1 MAHFAIRTSPGRMR
15 LPAAALLALAG
26 CAPLRF
32 GDLAGNS
39 SRIQTV
45 TFDQPYDETYTN
57 LVDTV
62 RTCMTGNTS
71 FTGET
76 DTVEAALD
84 TDNEV
89 GSVQL
94 VAASG
99 LFNRQTALS
108 AEIQPTG
115 FTDSTMTVY
124 SGQTQW
130 DDRIADWVR
139 WARGDKAC

>member
-1 MAHFAIRTSPGRMR
+1 ME
-15 LPAAALLALAG
+15 
-26 CAPLRF
+26 
-32 GDLAGNS
+32 
-39 SRIQTV
+39 TV
-45 TFDQPYDETYTN
+45 TLDQPYDETYSN

-62 RTCMTGNTS
+62 RTCMAGGTS

-76 DTVEAALD
+76 NTVEANLD
-84 TDNEV
+84 TDDQV

-99 LFNRQTALS
+99 LFNRQIAMS

-124 SGQTQW
+124 SGQTEW
-130 DDRIADWVR
+130 DDHIADWVR
-139 WARGDKAC
+139 WAGGDKAC

>member
-1 MAHFAIRTSPGRMR
+1 MPCFAIPPSRGRIR
-15 LPAAALLALAG
+15 LLAAALLMLAG
-26 CAPLRF
+26 CAPLQF

-39 SRIQTV
+39 ARMETV
-45 TFDQPYDETYTN
+45 TLDQPYDETYNN

-84 TDNEV
+84 TDNQV

-124 SGQTQW
+124 SGQAQW
-130 DDRIADWVR
+130 DDRIVDWVR

>member
-1 MAHFAIRTSPGRMR
+1 MPCFAIPPSRGRIR
-15 LPAAALLALAG
+15 LLAAVLLALTG

-39 SRIQTV
+39 SRMETV
-45 TFDQPYDETYTN
+45 TFDQPYDETYNN

-71 FTGET
+71 FTGQT
-76 DTVEAALD
+76 NTVEAALD
-84 TDNEV
+84 TDNQV

-124 SGQTQW
+124 SGQTEW
-130 DDRIADWVR
+130 DDRIVDWVR